1 MSQGWFLFLLGR
13 GYIFLSTTLRGKKRK
28 PNTLVISWAC
38 TTAPSADPR
47 IIQRLNYSETVSL
60 QFNHTSAMNSHES
73 NGKI

>member
-1 MSQGWFLFLLGR
+1 MSQGWVFFVGE
-13 GYIFLSTTLRGKKRK
+13 GVHFSIHDIKGKKRK
-28 PNTLVISWAC
+28 PHTLVISWAC